1 MKRVN
6 EQITNPE
13 VRVIGADGE
22 QLGILQTE
30 EALRFARQKGLDLVE
45 VNADAWPPVCKIMP
59 FPITRDVA

>member
-22 QLGILQTE
+22 QLGVLLTE
-30 EALRFARQKGLDLVE
+30 EALCFARQRGLDLVE
-45 VNADAWPPVCKIMP
+45 VNSNASPPVCKIMA